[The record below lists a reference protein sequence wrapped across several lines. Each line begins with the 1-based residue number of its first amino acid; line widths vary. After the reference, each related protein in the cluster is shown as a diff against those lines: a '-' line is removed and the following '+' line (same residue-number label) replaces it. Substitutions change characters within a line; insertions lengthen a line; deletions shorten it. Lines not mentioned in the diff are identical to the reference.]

1 MLFHGAFAKT
11 MDPVMAS
18 KNQPF
23 LRLLGATLVL
33 VSILSGTKVFA
44 AEDRLARVLDRGVV
58 RVCIWPAYY
67 AITYRNPRDGLL
79 RGIDIDLS
87 HGFAEDLGVRLDYV
101 EINLPQLLPALE
113 GDKCDIAMMAVSINQ
128 ERMRRADFS
137 KPYLRSSIVLV
148 APKASTVIRSWDDI
162 DRPGVVIAVTQGT
175 AMEEYFRASL
185 RSARLMVLKSTET
198 REEEV
203 LSGRADA
210 FATDYAYSRRVELEY
225 DWARVIEPRLAVGVS
240 NYGYAVPKNS
250 PDWLARVEQ
259 FVTAIKKDGRL
270 KAAAAAHGLSTIA
283 VLD

>member
-1 MLFHGAFAKT
+1 
-11 MDPVMAS
+11 MAS

-23 LRLLGATLVL
+23 HRLLGATLVL
-33 VSILSGTKVFA
+33 VSILCATDVLA
-44 AEDRLARVLDRGVV
+44 AEDRLARVLAKGVV

-87 HGFAEDLGVRLDYV
+87 REFAQDLGVRLEYV
-101 EINLPQLLPALE
+101 EINFTQLLPAIE
-113 GDKCDIAMMAVSINQ
+113 GDKCDVAMMAVSITQ
-128 ERMRRADFS
+128 ERMRRVDFS
-137 KPYLRSSIVLV
+137 RPYLRSSIVLV
-148 APKASTVIRSWDDI
+148 APKASTVIRSWEDI
-162 DRPGVVIAVTQGT
+162 DKPGVVLAVTAGT
-175 AMEEYFRASL
+175 VMEDYFRASL
-185 RSARLMVLKSTET
+185 RSARLMVLKATET

-250 PDWLARVEQ
+250 PDWLARVEM
-259 FVTAIKKDGRL
+259 FVATVKGDGRL
-270 KAAAAAHGLSTIA
+270 KTAAAAHGLETIA
-283 VLD
+283 LYEKD